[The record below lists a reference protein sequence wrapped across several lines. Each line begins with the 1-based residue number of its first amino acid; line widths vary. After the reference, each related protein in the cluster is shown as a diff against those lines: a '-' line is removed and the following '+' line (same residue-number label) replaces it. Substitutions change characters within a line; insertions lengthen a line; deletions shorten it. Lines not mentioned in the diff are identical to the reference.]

1 CPDLWPDPCLL
12 PLSAA
17 PRPSIPPLQ
26 QGWPVS
32 ACPPSA
38 FLPDLPFLEVYRSSF
53 CQPFLTIVDV
63 YSEYPDEVTY
73 IYKPSCVAVQRCGGC
88 CGDEGQFCAPVE
100 MEMVTI
106 EVKARLLRTRW
117 LCFDPQ
123 WEPAHCQG
131 HAGGLVKGTGETP
144 SPKLVVSRTAPH

>member
-1 CPDLWPDPCLL
+1 M
-12 PLSAA
+12 S
-17 PRPSIPPLQ
+17 SIPGISLQ
-26 QGWPVS
+26 QP
-32 ACPPSA
+32 CPPPP
-38 FLPDLPFLEVYRSSF
+38 LPALELTALCFHPQQEDEPHDDAGLSKQDLPFLEVYRSSF

-106 EVKARLLRTRW
+106 E
-117 LCFDPQ
+117 
-123 WEPAHCQG
+123 
-131 HAGGLVKGTGETP
+131 LVKISPNIKETTMVKMDFLAHKQCECRP
-144 SPKLVVSRTAPH
+144 ILIS